1 MPTSG
6 IAGACVDGC
15 LAAAAGGCHTSTV
28 GYSAQPIRTAGQGA
42 RNPQDGVGFDGIG
55 GNSEPDLPAAS
66 VHVLPEQVATLVVD
80 KAQGNPFF
88 SEEIAY
94 ALRDTEQIQVV
105 DGECVLNPGLGDL
118 HSLDFPDTVEGVIT
132 SRIDRLPP
140 QGQLALKVAS
150 VIGRIFAS
158 NIFSDVC
165 PIEEDRHLLR

>member
-1 MPTSG
+1 
-6 IAGACVDGC
+6 V
-15 LAAAAGGCHTSTV
+15 STDV
-28 GYSAQPIRTAGQGA
+28 SPLLLVVATRPLSVTVPSQYERLDRAPGTHRMVLDSMAPEETLNLICQRH
-42 RNPQDGVGFDGIG
+42 GVY
-55 GNSEPDLPAAS
+55 
-66 VHVLPEQVATLVVD
+66 VLPEQVATLIVD
-80 KAQGNPFF
+80 KVQGNPFF